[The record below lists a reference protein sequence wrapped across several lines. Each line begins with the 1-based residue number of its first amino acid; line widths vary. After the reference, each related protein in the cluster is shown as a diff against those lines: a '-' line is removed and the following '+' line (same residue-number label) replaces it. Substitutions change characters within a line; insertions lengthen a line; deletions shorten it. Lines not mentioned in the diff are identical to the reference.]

1 MSALLDVIIPVFL
14 IIGFGYCAVWTKLF
28 SEETIDGL
36 MKFTQNFAIPVLLFD
51 AIAKVDLFNVFD
63 LSLFL
68 SFYLGATAG
77 FLIGFL
83 GSRYLFGRPIED
95 SVAIGFCCLFSNTV
109 MLGLPITERAYGTDA
124 LQYNFAIVSIHAPF
138 CYFLGITVME
148 LVKSSEKSIK
158 KNIFVIL
165 KAMFS
170 NALVV
175 GIVLGFI
182 VNILGLSIAD
192 TIQASI
198 DMITAVAL
206 PAALF
211 GMGGILYQYRPE
223 GDAGPILMVCAVSLI
238 IHPLIV
244 WLTGSKF
251 NLNDAQMRSAVITA
265 AMAPG
270 INTYVFANM
279 YGRARRVAST
289 GVLLSTTLS
298 IGTVWCWLN
307 ILSKIT

>member
-95 SVAIGFCCLFSNTV
+95 AVAIGFCCLFSNTV

-238 IHPLIV
+238 IHPLLV

-251 NLNDAQMRSAVITA
+251 NLNDAQMKSAVITA

-307 ILSKIT
+307 ILS

>member
-14 IIGFGYCAVWTKLF
+14 IIGFGYCTVWTKLF
-28 SEETIDGL
+28 SIDTIDGL
-36 MKFTQNFAIPVLLFD
+36 MKFSQNFAIPILLFN
-51 AIAKVDLFNVFD
+51 AIAKVDLASVFD
-63 LSLFL
+63 LNLFF
-68 SFYLGATAG
+68 SFYVGATAC

-83 GSRYLFGRPIED
+83 GSHYLFNRPLED

-109 MLGLPITERAYGTDA
+109 MLGLPITERAYGQDA
-124 LQYNFAIVSIHAPF
+124 LQHNFAIVSIHAPF

-148 LVKSSEKSIK
+148 LVKSSEKSISK
-158 KNIFVIL
+158 KSMIIF

-175 GIVLGFI
+175 GIVLGFLI
-182 VNILGLSIAD
+182 NISGINLAKSL
-192 TIQASI
+192 QASI

-223 GDAGPILMVCAVSLI
+223 GDIGPIVMVCTVSLFV
-238 IHPLIV
+238 HPTIV
-244 WLTGSKF
+244 WITGS
-251 NLNDAQMRSAVITA
+251 NLALNDMQIRSAVITA

-279 YGRARRVAST
+279 YGKAKRVAST
-289 GVLLSTTLS
+289 AVLLSTALS
-298 IGTVWCWLN
+298 ISTVWIWLN
-307 ILSKIT
+307 ILG

>member
-14 IIGFGYCAVWTKLF
+14 IIGFGYCTVWARLF
-28 SEETIDGL
+28 SIDTIDGL
-36 MKFTQNFAIPVLLFD
+36 MKFSQNFAIPVLLFN
-51 AIAKVDLFNVFD
+51 AIAKVDLVNIFDFN
-63 LSLFL
+63 LFF
-68 SFYLGATAG
+68 SFYIGATAG
-77 FLIGFL
+77 FILGFL
-83 GSRYLFGRPIED
+83 GSHYLFKRSLED

-109 MLGLPITERAYGTDA
+109 MLGLPITERAYGVDA
-124 LQYNFAIVSIHAPF
+124 LQHNFAIVSIHAPF

-148 LVKSSEKSIK
+148 LVKSSEKSISK
-158 KNIFVIL
+158 KSVIIF

-175 GIVLGFI
+175 GIVLGFL
-182 VNILGLSIAD
+182 VNISGINLAKS
-192 TIQASI
+192 IQASI

-223 GDAGPILMVCAVSLI
+223 GDIGPIIMICIVSLL
-238 IHPLIV
+238 IHPAIV
-244 WLTGSKF
+244 WITGS
-251 NLNDAQMRSAVITA
+251 NLTLSDMQLRSAVITA

-279 YGRARRVAST
+279 YGRAKRVAST
-289 GVLLSTTLS
+289 GVLLSTALS
-298 IGTVWCWLN
+298 IGTVWVWLN
-307 ILSKIT
+307 LLP

>member
-1 MSALLDVIIPVFL
+1 MSSLLDVIIPVFL
-14 IIGFGYCAVWTKLF
+14 IISFGYCTVWVRLF
-28 SEETIDGL
+28 SIDTIDGL
-36 MKFTQNFAIPVLLFD
+36 MKFTQNFAIPVLLFN
-51 AIAKVDLFNVFD
+51 AIAKVDLANIFNFN
-63 LSLFL
+63 LFF
-68 SFYLGATAG
+68 SFYVGATAG

-83 GSRYLFGRPIED
+83 GSHYIFNRPLED

-124 LQYNFAIVSIHAPF
+124 LQHNFAIVSIHAPF

-148 LVKSSEKSIK
+148 LIKSTEKSISK
-158 KNIFVIL
+158 KGIIIL

-175 GIVLGFI
+175 GIVLGFL
-182 VNILGLSIAD
+182 VNICGVNLAKSV
-192 TIQASI
+192 QASV

-223 GDAGPILMVCAVSLI
+223 GDAGPIIMICAVSLI
-238 IHPLIV
+238 IHPAIV
-244 WLTGSKF
+244 WIFGSQLNLT
-251 NLNDAQMRSAVITA
+251 DAQLRSVVITA

-279 YGRARRVAST
+279 YGKAKRVAST
-289 GVLLSTTLS
+289 GVLLSTALS
-298 IGTVWCWLN
+298 IVTVWVWLS
-307 ILSKIT
+307 LLP

>member
-14 IIGFGYCAVWTKLF
+14 IIGFGYCTVWARLF
-28 SEETIDGL
+28 SIDTIDGL
-36 MKFTQNFAIPVLLFD
+36 MKFSQNFAIPVLLFN
-51 AIAKVDLFNVFD
+51 AIAKVDLANVFD
-63 LSLFL
+63 LNLFF
-68 SFYLGATAG
+68 SFYVGATAG

-83 GSRYLFGRPIED
+83 GSHYIFNRPLED

-124 LQYNFAIVSIHAPF
+124 LQHNFAIVSIHAPF

-148 LVKSSEKSIK
+148 LIKSTEKSVSRKSVI
-158 KNIFVIL
+158 IL

-170 NALVV
+170 NALVI
-175 GIVLGFI
+175 GIVLGFL
-182 VNILGLSIAD
+182 VNIFGVNLAKS
-192 TIQASI
+192 IQASV
-198 DMITAVAL
+198 DMITGVAL

-223 GDAGPILMVCAVSLI
+223 GDAGPIIMICAVSLI
-238 IHPLIV
+238 IHPAIV
-244 WLTGSKF
+244 WGFGHQLNLT
-251 NLNDAQMRSAVITA
+251 DAQMRSAVITA

-279 YGRARRVAST
+279 YGTAKRVAST
-289 GVLLSTTLS
+289 GVLLSTALS
-298 IGTVWCWLN
+298 IGTVWVWLS
-307 ILSKIT
+307 LLP

>member
-14 IIGFGYCAVWTKLF
+14 IIGFGYCTVWARLF
-28 SEETIDGL
+28 SIDTIDGL
-36 MKFTQNFAIPVLLFD
+36 MKFSQNFAIPVLLFN
-51 AIAKVDLFNVFD
+51 AIAKVDLANVFD
-63 LSLFL
+63 LNLFF
-68 SFYLGATAG
+68 SFYVGATAG

-83 GSRYLFGRPIED
+83 GSHYLFNRPLED

-109 MLGLPITERAYGTDA
+109 MLGLPITERAYGEDA
-124 LQYNFAIVSIHAPF
+124 LQHNFAIVSIHAPF

-148 LVKSSEKSIK
+148 LVKSSEKSIRK
-158 KNIFVIL
+158 KSVVIL

-175 GIVLGFI
+175 GIVLGFF
-182 VNILGLSIAD
+182 VNICGISLAK

-198 DMITAVAL
+198 DMITTVAL

-211 GMGGILYQYRPE
+211 GMGGVLYQYRPA
-223 GDAGPILMVCAVSLI
+223 GDIGPIVMVCLVSLL
-238 IHPLIV
+238 IHPAIV
-244 WLTGSKF
+244 WITGL
-251 NLNDAQMRSAVITA
+251 NLELSDMQLRSAVITA

-279 YGRARRVAST
+279 YGKAKRVAST
-289 GVLLSTTLS
+289 GVLSSTALS
-298 IGTVWCWLN
+298 IGTVWVWLN
-307 ILSKIT
+307 LLT

>member
-14 IIGFGYCAVWTKLF
+14 IIGFGYCTVWTRLF
-28 SEETIDGL
+28 SMGTINGL
-36 MKFTQNFAIPVLLFD
+36 MKFSQNFAIPVLLFN
-51 AIAKVDLFNVFD
+51 AIAKVDLANVFD
-63 LSLFL
+63 LNLFF
-68 SFYLGATAG
+68 SFYVGATAG

-83 GSRYLFGRPIED
+83 GSHYLFNRPVED

-109 MLGLPITERAYGTDA
+109 MLGLPITERAYGEDA
-124 LQYNFAIVSIHAPF
+124 LQHNFAIVSIHAPF

-148 LVKSSEKSIK
+148 LVKSSEKSIRK
-158 KNIFVIL
+158 KSVVIL

-175 GIVLGFI
+175 GIVLGFFI
-182 VNILGLSIAD
+182 NICGISLAKS
-192 TIQASI
+192 IQASV

-211 GMGGILYQYRPE
+211 GMGGVLYQYRPA
-223 GDAGPILMVCAVSLI
+223 GDIGPIVMVCLVSLL
-238 IHPLIV
+238 IHPAIV
-244 WLTGSKF
+244 WITGL
-251 NLNDAQMRSAVITA
+251 NLKLSDMQLQSAVITA

-279 YGRARRVAST
+279 YGKAKSAAST
-289 GVLLSTTLS
+289 GLLLSTALS
-298 IGTVWCWLN
+298 IVTVWLWLN
-307 ILSKIT
+307 LLA

>member
-158 KNIFVIL
+158 KNVFVIM

-307 ILSKIT
+307 ILS

>member
-14 IIGFGYCAVWTKLF
+14 IIGFGYCTVWARLF
-28 SEETIDGL
+28 SIDTIDGL
-36 MKFTQNFAIPVLLFD
+36 MKFSQNFAIPVLLFN
-51 AIAKVDLFNVFD
+51 AIAKVDLVNIFDFN
-63 LSLFL
+63 LFF
-68 SFYLGATAG
+68 SFYVGATAG

-83 GSRYLFGRPIED
+83 GSHYLFKRSLED

-109 MLGLPITERAYGTDA
+109 MLGLPITERAYGQDA
-124 LQYNFAIVSIHAPF
+124 LQHNFAIVSIHAPF

-148 LVKSSEKSIK
+148 LIKSTEKSISK
-158 KNIFVIL
+158 KSVIIF

-175 GIVLGFI
+175 GIVLGFL
-182 VNILGLSIAD
+182 VNISGINLAKS
-192 TIQASI
+192 IQASI

-223 GDAGPILMVCAVSLI
+223 GDIGPITMVCLVSLL
-238 IHPLIV
+238 IHPAIV
-244 WLTGSKF
+244 WIAGL
-251 NLNDAQMRSAVITA
+251 NLELSDMQMRSAVITA

-279 YGRARRVAST
+279 YGRAKRGAST
-289 GVLLSTTLS
+289 GGLLSTAVS
-298 IGTVWCWLN
+298 IGTVWIWLN
-307 ILSKIT
+307 ILP

>member
-14 IIGFGYCAVWTKLF
+14 IIGFGYCTVWARLF
-28 SEETIDGL
+28 SIDTIDGL
-36 MKFTQNFAIPVLLFD
+36 MKFSQNFAIPVLLFN
-51 AIAKVDLFNVFD
+51 AIAKVDLANVFD
-63 LSLFL
+63 LNLFF
-68 SFYLGATAG
+68 SFYVGATAG

-83 GSRYLFGRPIED
+83 GSHYLFNRPLED

-109 MLGLPITERAYGTDA
+109 MLGLPITERAYGEDA
-124 LQYNFAIVSIHAPF
+124 LQHNFAIVSIHAPF

-148 LVKSSEKSIK
+148 LVKSSEKSISK
-158 KNIFVIL
+158 KSGVIL

-175 GIVLGFI
+175 GIVLGFFI
-182 VNILGLSIAD
+182 NICGISLAQS
-192 TIQASI
+192 IQASI

-211 GMGGILYQYRPE
+211 GMGGVLYQYRPA
-223 GDAGPILMVCAVSLI
+223 GDIGPIVMVCFVSLL
-238 IHPLIV
+238 IHPAIV
-244 WLTGSKF
+244 WITGL
-251 NLNDAQMRSAVITA
+251 NLKLSDMQLRSAVITA

-279 YGRARRVAST
+279 YGKARRVAST
-289 GVLLSTTLS
+289 GVLLSTALS
-298 IGTVWCWLN
+298 IGTVWLWLN
-307 ILSKIT
+307 LMA

>member
-1 MSALLDVIIPVFL
+1 MSSLLDVIIPVFL
-14 IIGFGYCAVWTKLF
+14 IIGFGYCTVWIKLF
-28 SEETIDGL
+28 SIDTIDGL
-36 MKFTQNFAIPVLLFD
+36 MKFTQNFAIPVLLFN
-51 AIAKVDLFNVFD
+51 AIAKVDLANIFN
-63 LSLFL
+63 LNLFF
-68 SFYLGATAG
+68 SFYFGATAG

-83 GSRYLFGRPIED
+83 GSHYIFNRPLQD

-109 MLGLPITERAYGTDA
+109 MLGLPITERAYGNDA
-124 LQYNFAIVSIHAPF
+124 LQHNFAIVSIHAPF

-148 LVKSSEKSIK
+148 LIKSTEKPISRK
-158 KNIFVIL
+158 SVIIS

-175 GIVLGFI
+175 GIVLGFL
-182 VNILGLSIAD
+182 VNICGINLAKS
-192 TIQASI
+192 IQASV

-223 GDAGPILMVCAVSLI
+223 GDAGPIIMICAVSLI
-238 IHPLIV
+238 VHPAIV
-244 WLTGSKF
+244 WGFGSQL

-279 YGRARRVAST
+279 YGTAKRVAST
-289 GVLLSTTLS
+289 GVLLSTALS
-298 IGTVWCWLN
+298 ICTVWVWLN
-307 ILSKIT
+307 LLP

>member
-1 MSALLDVIIPVFL
+1 MSSLLDVIIPVFL
-14 IIGFGYCAVWTKLF
+14 IISFGYCTVWVRLF
-28 SEETIDGL
+28 SIDTIDGL
-36 MKFTQNFAIPVLLFD
+36 MKFTQNFAIPVLLFN
-51 AIAKVDLFNVFD
+51 AIAKVDLANIFNFN
-63 LSLFL
+63 LFF
-68 SFYLGATAG
+68 SFYVGATAG

-83 GSRYLFGRPIED
+83 GSHYIFNRPLED

-124 LQYNFAIVSIHAPF
+124 LQHNFAIVSIHAPF

-148 LVKSSEKSIK
+148 LIKNTEKSISK
-158 KNIFVIL
+158 KGIIIL

-175 GIVLGFI
+175 GIVLGFL
-182 VNILGLSIAD
+182 VNICGVNLAKS
-192 TIQASI
+192 IQASV

-223 GDAGPILMVCAVSLI
+223 GDAGPIIMICAVSLI
-238 IHPLIV
+238 IHPAIV
-244 WLTGSKF
+244 WIFGSQLNLT
-251 NLNDAQMRSAVITA
+251 DAQLRSVVITA

-270 INTYVFANM
+270 INTYVFANI
-279 YGRARRVAST
+279 YGKAKRVAST
-289 GVLLSTTLS
+289 GVLLSTALS
-298 IGTVWCWLN
+298 IGTVWVWLS
-307 ILSKIT
+307 LLP